1 MAVERKK
8 FGSDILSAAVF
19 VALEIAAIVMLGHS
33 SSLQNIWINRASHRV
48 HASIWSAGERI
59 RNYFTLDRQNKKLA
73 AENIELS
80 ALVREFGQRD
90 LSYRENHIYDS
101 KVGNF
106 KMIPATIVKASRN
119 TQHNYIILNKGP
131 EDGVRPQT
139 GIVTTSGVIGVVSS
153 VGKHYSYGITL
164 MNPRMSVSARIG
176 LTGLVAP
183 LEWDGRHTDGA
194 IMRGLPLHQQISP
207 GDTVWTSGFSSVF
220 PADIPVGTT
229 GRIRQVDGS
238 TTDVSVK
245 LFQDF
250 SALRYVIITENL
262 DKAEIEAVEKEAG
275 K

>member
-1 MAVERKK
+1 MAVERNK

-19 VALEIAAIVMLGHS
+19 LVLEIAAIVMLGHS

-48 HASIWSAGERI
+48 HATIWSGGESV
-59 RNYFTLDRQNKKLA
+59 RNYFTLDRQNKTLA
-73 AENIELS
+73 AENMELS
-80 ALVREFGQRD
+80 AIVREFGQKD

-101 KVGNF
+101 RVGRF
-106 KMIPATIVKASRN
+106 RMTPATIVKASRN
-119 TQHNYIILNKGP
+119 SRHNYIILNKGS
-131 EDGVRPQT
+131 EDGIKPQA
-139 GIVTTSGVIGVVSS
+139 GIVTTRGVIGVVNS

-176 LTGLVAP
+176 LTGTVAP
-183 LEWDGRHTDGA
+183 LEWDGLSTDGA
-194 IMRGLPLHQQISP
+194 IMKGLPLHRQISQ

-220 PADIPVGTT
+220 PADIPIGVT

-238 TTDVSVK
+238 TNEVRVH

-262 DKAEIEAVEKEAG
+262 DREEIAAIEKEAS

>member
-48 HASIWSAGERI
+48 HASIWSAGESI

-119 TQHNYIILNKGP
+119 TQHNYIILNKGT

-238 TTDVSVK
+238 TNEVSVK